1 MSNTGKRKGGSRWV
15 FSTLDSYGRKKMER
29 GENAFI
35 TMMRS
40 GSFDN

>member
-1 MSNTGKRKGGSRWV
+1 MSNTGKRKGDQDGS
-15 FSTLDSYGRKKMER
+15 FSTLDSYGGKKRER

-40 GSFDN
+40 GLFDN